1 MAKSGAR
8 AAARADGRRPYI
20 RRTYEKKLAA
30 VTAVCAR
37 IEMGETLAEAC
48 RCPTA
53 PPWSSLQ
60 WWLGRY
66 PELRAMVEASQ
77 AVAAEAFGARRA
89 AYRRWTPEIAAEV
102 LARVEAGRGLDEVC
116 AQPDM
121 PAYSTVM
128 RWINARP
135 DFHQA
140 YMLARATQAD
150 RLFDLA
156 WRIALEAEEHSTRT
170 ARLKIQT
177 LKWRCAKLAPRRYG
191 TQRAQPAEDAVAEAA
206 PAAAKPIVSFEIRRF
221 AATPDGQVVE
231 TTRAVRGLSREAVA
245 DFHRAIREGRITL
258 AELNARMAAD
268 EPAVAARGP
277 GLHGGDPAANGG
289 PATFRR

>member
-1 MAKSGAR
+1 MAKSGAG
-8 AAARADGRRPYI
+8 AAARPDGRRPYV
-20 RRTYEKKLAA
+20 RRSYATKLAA
-30 VTAVCAR
+30 VTALCAR

-53 PPWSSLQ
+53 PPWSSVQ

-77 AVAAEAFGARRA
+77 AVAADAFGGRRA

-128 RWINARP
+128 RWINERP

-156 WRIALEAEEHSTRT
+156 WRIALEAEEHNTRT

-191 TQRAQPAEDAVAEAA
+191 PQRAQPAEDAVEAAA
-206 PAAAKPIVSFEIRRF
+206 PAKPVVSFEIRRF

-231 TTRAVRGLSREAVA
+231 TTRAVRGLSPDAVA
-245 DFHRAIREGRITL
+245 AFHHAIREGRITL
-258 AELNARMAAD
+258 AELDARMAAD
-268 EPAVAARGP
+268 EPAMAARGP
-277 GLHGGDPAANGG
+277 GSHGGDRGAGG
-289 PATFRR
+289 GAATFRR

>member
-1 MAKSGAR
+1 MR
-8 AAARADGRRPYI
+8 ANGRADGRRPYL

-30 VTAVCAR
+30 VTALCAR

-89 AYRRWTPEIAAEV
+89 PYRRWTPEIAAEV

-128 RWINARP
+128 RWIKERP
-135 DFHQA
+135 DYHVA

-156 WRIALEAEEHSTRT
+156 WRIALEAEEDTTRT

-191 TQRAQPAEDAVAEAA
+191 TQRAQPAEDAAPDVA
-206 PAAAKPIVSFEIRRF
+206 PAAAKPVVSFEIRRF

-231 TTRAVRGLSREAVA
+231 TTRAVRGLTPEAVA
-245 DFHRAIREGRITL
+245 DFHRAIREGRISL
-258 AELNARMAAD
+258 AELEARLAAG
-268 EPAVAARGP
+268 EPPMVGRGP
-277 GLHGGDPAANGG
+277 GSHGGEAGPEGGAA
-289 PATFRR
+289 TLRRCVSER

>member
-1 MAKSGAR
+1 M
-8 AAARADGRRPYI
+8 RADGRRAYI

-30 VTAVCAR
+30 VTALCAR
-37 IEMGETLAEAC
+37 VEMGETLAEAC

-77 AVAAEAFGARRA
+77 AVASEAFGGQRA
-89 AYRRWTPEIAAEV
+89 TYRRWAPEIAAEV
-102 LARVEAGRGLDEVC
+102 LARVEAGRGLDAVC

-128 RWINARP
+128 RWIKTRP

-156 WRIALEAEEHSTRT
+156 WRIALEAEEDSTRT

-191 TQRAQPAEDAVAEAA
+191 TQRAQAAEDAVAETA
-206 PAAAKPIVSFEIRRF
+206 PAAAKAVVSFEIRRF

-231 TTRAVRGLSREAVA
+231 TTRAVRGLSNEATA
-245 DFHRAIREGRITL
+245 AFHQAIREGRITL
-258 AELNARMAAD
+258 AELEARMAGD
-268 EPAVAARGP
+268 EPAMVGRGP
-277 GLHGGDPAANGG
+277 ADPGASGAA
-289 PATFRR
+289 ATLRR

>member
-1 MAKSGAR
+1 MAKSGAT
-8 AAARADGRRPYI
+8 AAVRADGRRSYN

-66 PELRAMVEASQ
+66 PELRAMVDASQ

-89 AYRRWTPEIAAEV
+89 PYRRWAPEIAAEV

-128 RWINARP
+128 RWVKERP
-135 DFHQA
+135 DFYQA

-156 WRIALEAEEHSTRT
+156 WRIALEAEEDSTRT

-191 TQRAQPAEDAVAEAA
+191 TQRAQPAEDAVAEVA
-206 PAAAKPIVSFEIRRF
+206 PTAAKPVVSFEIRRF

-231 TTRAVRGLSREAVA
+231 TTRAVRGMSREAVVA
-245 DFHRAIREGRITL
+245 FHQAIREGRITL
-258 AELNARMAAD
+258 AELDARMAGG
-268 EPAVAARGP
+268 EPAMVGP
-277 GLHGGDPAANGG
+277 EPGVPGGVHGGD
-289 PATFRR
+289 